1 MDMEQYEEIFREEAS
16 GILESISL
24 DIIALE
30 KGDEEK
36 LEELFRNIH
45 TLKGMAASMGYED
58 METLSHKMEDLLSN
72 VREGKYEVNSNFIDL
87 MLKCSD
93 MLQTLFENTFGK
105 KKKIDISGITG
116 KIDKFSGT
124 KKDTAK
130 VRVKNKDKDN
140 GNAVYTAKILIGG
153 APEFKG
159 VRAAVIYK
167 EMSEHGN
174 IVSSTPGYE
183 KLINGEFDNTFMV
196 DIETELSSAKLKEIL
211 EDMLDV
217 EKVEV
222 RRSKIKSK
230 TPPREKEMNPKEV
243 SIKQGIEK
251 QAKGPVYVRVKMDKL
266 DELQNLIAELIIT
279 KSAFNE
285 YMNTKNQSMLDD
297 AIQKISRLISSLQDE
312 VGNMRMVPLEEI
324 FNKFPRFVRDG
335 AKELGKDI
343 NFVVKG
349 EQIEIDRSLIS
360 GIYDPILH
368 LLKNS
373 MDHGIESPEIR
384 KKAGKNVTGLI
395 ELKARREKNNVDIE
409 IFDDGQGIDTD
420 KVKEKIFEKGL
431 LGEEEADNLTEQEL
445 FNYIKLE
452 GFSTSSSVT
461 KFSGRGVGI
470 DAVDKMVR
478 RLGGHL
484 FIDSKRGHWT
494 KITIRLPLTLSI
506 IKTMIVSCNN
516 AFYAIPLENI
526 QETVDIYSN
535 RINSIHKQEVT
546 VLRDDVYPVI
556 RLRNV
561 INANEI
567 NIGEVLQGIV
577 VGDGASRAI
586 LIVDN
591 YETQI
596 EIVVKNLP
604 SIFDNVDIYSGISIL
619 GTGKMALILDI
630 NNLI

>member
-1 MDMEQYEEIFREEAS
+1 MDMERYEELFREEAS

-30 KGDEEK
+30 KGDQEK

-72 VREGKYEVNSNFIDL
+72 VRDGKYKINSEFIDL

-105 KKKIDISGITG
+105 KKKINISEIIA
-116 KIDKFSGT
+116 KIDKFGKT
-124 KKDTAK
+124 KNFGDKPKDTGNLIYT
-130 VRVKNKDKDN
+130 VK
-140 GNAVYTAKILIGG
+140 IIIGG

-159 VRAAVIYK
+159 VRAAVVYK
-167 EMSEHGN
+167 ELSEHGRV
-174 IVSSTPGYE
+174 ISSTPIYE
-183 KLINGEFDNTFMV
+183 KLINGEFDNTFIV
-196 DIETELSSAKLKEIL
+196 DIETELPSAKLKKFI

-217 EKVEV
+217 EKVEI
-222 RRSKIKSK
+222 RKSK
-230 TPPREKEMNPKEV
+230 VKNKLPSKETEIKFSEV
-243 SIKQGIEK
+243 SLKENVGKQT
-251 QAKGPVYVRVKMDKL
+251 KGPVYVRVKMDKL

-285 YMNTKNQSMLDD
+285 YMNTKNQSMLED

-335 AKELGKDI
+335 AKELGKEI

-368 LLKNS
+368 ILKNS
-373 MDHGIESPEIR
+373 MDHGIESPQER

-409 IFDDGQGIDTD
+409 IFDDGRGIDTD
-420 KVKEKIFEKGL
+420 KIKEKIFEKGL
-431 LGEEEADNLTEQEL
+431 LSEEEADNLTEQEL
-445 FNYIKLE
+445 FSYIKLE

-506 IKTMIVSCNN
+506 IKAMIVSCNN
-516 AFYAIPLENI
+516 ALYAIPLENI
-526 QETVDIYSN
+526 QETVDVYSDK
-535 RINSIHKQEVT
+535 ISSIHKQEVT

-561 INANEI
+561 INADEI
-567 NIGEVLQGIV
+567 NNGEILQGIV
-577 VGDGASRAI
+577 VGDGASKAI
-586 LIVDN
+586 LVVDN
-591 YETQI
+591 YETQT

-604 SIFDNVDIYSGISIL
+604 SIFDNVDLYSGISIL

>member
-1 MDMEQYEEIFREEAS
+1 MDMERYEELFREEAS

-30 KGDEEK
+30 KGDKEK

-72 VREGKYEVNSNFIDL
+72 VRDGKYKINSEFIDL

-105 KKKIDISGITG
+105 KKKINISEIIA
-116 KIDKFSGT
+116 KIDKFGKIKNFSD
-124 KKDTAK
+124 KPKDTGNSIYT
-130 VRVKNKDKDN
+130 VK
-140 GNAVYTAKILIGG
+140 IIIGG

-159 VRAAVIYK
+159 VRAAVVYK
-167 EMSEHGN
+167 ELSEHGRV
-174 IVSSTPGYE
+174 ISSTPIYE
-183 KLINGEFDNTFMV
+183 KLINGEFDNTFIV
-196 DIETELSSAKLKEIL
+196 DIETELPSAKLKKFI

-217 EKVEV
+217 EKVEI
-222 RRSKIKSK
+222 RKSKVKNKLPSKETEIKSS
-230 TPPREKEMNPKEV
+230 EV
-243 SIKQGIEK
+243 SLKGNVEK
-251 QAKGPVYVRVKMDKL
+251 QTKGPVYVRVKMDKL

-285 YMNTKNQSMLDD
+285 YMNTKNQSMLED

-335 AKELGKDI
+335 AKELGKEI

-368 LLKNS
+368 ILKNS
-373 MDHGIESPEIR
+373 MDHGIESPQER

-395 ELKARREKNNVDIE
+395 ELRARREKNNVDIE
-409 IFDDGQGIDTD
+409 IFDDGRGIDTD
-420 KVKEKIFEKGL
+420 KIKEKIFEKGL
-431 LGEEEADNLTEQEL
+431 LSEEEADNLTEQEL
-445 FNYIKLE
+445 FSYIKLE

-506 IKTMIVSCNN
+506 IKAMIVSCNN
-516 AFYAIPLENI
+516 ALYAIPLENI
-526 QETVDIYSN
+526 QETVDVYSDK
-535 RINSIHKQEVT
+535 ISSIHKQEVT

-561 INANEI
+561 INADEI
-567 NIGEVLQGIV
+567 NNGEILQGIV
-577 VGDGASRAI
+577 VGDGASKAI
-586 LIVDN
+586 LVVDN
-591 YETQI
+591 YETQT

-604 SIFDNVDIYSGISIL
+604 SIFDNVDLYSGISIL

>member
-1 MDMEQYEEIFREEAS
+1 MDMERYEELFREEAS

-30 KGDEEK
+30 KGDQEK

-72 VREGKYEVNSNFIDL
+72 VRDGKYKINSEFIDL

-105 KKKIDISGITG
+105 KKKINISEIIA
-116 KIDKFSGT
+116 KIDKFG
-124 KKDTAK
+124 KIKNFGDKPKDTGNLIYT
-130 VRVKNKDKDN
+130 VK
-140 GNAVYTAKILIGG
+140 IIIGG

-159 VRAAVIYK
+159 VRAAVVYK
-167 EMSEHGN
+167 ELSEHGRV
-174 IVSSTPGYE
+174 ISSTPIYE
-183 KLINGEFDNTFMV
+183 KLINGEFDNTFIV
-196 DIETELSSAKLKEIL
+196 DIETELPSAKLKKFI

-217 EKVEV
+217 EKVEI
-222 RRSKIKSK
+222 RKSKVKNKLPSKETEIKSS
-230 TPPREKEMNPKEV
+230 EV
-243 SIKQGIEK
+243 SLKENVGKQT
-251 QAKGPVYVRVKMDKL
+251 KGPVYVRVKMDKL

-285 YMNTKNQSMLDD
+285 YMNTKNQSMLED

-335 AKELGKDI
+335 AKELGKEI

-368 LLKNS
+368 ILKNS
-373 MDHGIESPEIR
+373 MDHGIESPQER

-409 IFDDGQGIDTD
+409 IFDDGRGIDTD
-420 KVKEKIFEKGL
+420 KIKEKIFEKGL
-431 LGEEEADNLTEQEL
+431 LSEEEADNLTEQEL
-445 FNYIKLE
+445 FSYIKLE

-506 IKTMIVSCNN
+506 IKAMIVSCNN
-516 AFYAIPLENI
+516 ALYAIPLENI
-526 QETVDIYSN
+526 QETVDVYSDK
-535 RINSIHKQEVT
+535 ISSIHKQEVT

-561 INANEI
+561 INADEI
-567 NIGEVLQGIV
+567 NNGEILQGIV
-577 VGDGASRAI
+577 VGDGASKAI
-586 LIVDN
+586 LVVDN
-591 YETQI
+591 YETQT

-604 SIFDNVDIYSGISIL
+604 SIFDNVDLYSGISIL

>member
-1 MDMEQYEEIFREEAS
+1 MDMERYEELFREEAS

-30 KGDEEK
+30 KGDQEK

-72 VREGKYEVNSNFIDL
+72 VRDGKYKINSEFIDL

-105 KKKIDISGITG
+105 KKKINISEIIA
-116 KIDKFSGT
+116 KIDKFGKT
-124 KKDTAK
+124 KNFGDKPKDTGNLIYT
-130 VRVKNKDKDN
+130 VK
-140 GNAVYTAKILIGG
+140 IIIGG

-159 VRAAVIYK
+159 VRAAVVYK
-167 EMSEHGN
+167 ELSEHGKV
-174 IVSSTPGYE
+174 ISSTPIYE
-183 KLINGEFDNTFMV
+183 KLINGEFDNTFIV
-196 DIETELSSAKLKEIL
+196 DIETELPSAKLKKFI

-217 EKVEV
+217 EKVEI
-222 RRSKIKSK
+222 RKSKVKNKLPSKETEIKSS
-230 TPPREKEMNPKEV
+230 EV
-243 SIKQGIEK
+243 SLKGNVGKQT
-251 QAKGPVYVRVKMDKL
+251 KGPVYVRVKMDKL

-285 YMNTKNQSMLDD
+285 YMNTKNQSMLED

-335 AKELGKDI
+335 AKELGKEI

-368 LLKNS
+368 ILKNS
-373 MDHGIESPEIR
+373 MDHGIESPQER

-409 IFDDGQGIDTD
+409 IFDDGRGIDTD
-420 KVKEKIFEKGL
+420 KIKEKIFEKGL
-431 LGEEEADNLTEQEL
+431 LSEEEADNLTEQEL
-445 FNYIKLE
+445 FSYIKLE

-506 IKTMIVSCNN
+506 IKAMIVSCNN
-516 AFYAIPLENI
+516 ALYAIPLENI
-526 QETVDIYSN
+526 QETVDVYSDK
-535 RINSIHKQEVT
+535 ISSIHKQEVT

-561 INANEI
+561 INADEI
-567 NIGEVLQGIV
+567 NNGEILQGIV
-577 VGDGASRAI
+577 VGDGASKAI
-586 LIVDN
+586 LVVDN
-591 YETQI
+591 YETQT

-604 SIFDNVDIYSGISIL
+604 SIFDNVDLYSGISIL

>member
-1 MDMEQYEEIFREEAS
+1 MDMERYEELFREEAS

-30 KGDEEK
+30 KGDQEK

-72 VREGKYEVNSNFIDL
+72 VRDGKYKINSEFIDL

-105 KKKIDISGITG
+105 KKKINISEIIA
-116 KIDKFSGT
+116 KIDKFG
-124 KKDTAK
+124 KIKNFGDKPKDTGNLIYT
-130 VRVKNKDKDN
+130 VK
-140 GNAVYTAKILIGG
+140 IIIGG

-159 VRAAVIYK
+159 VRAAVVYK
-167 EMSEHGN
+167 ELSEHGRV
-174 IVSSTPGYE
+174 ISSTPIYE
-183 KLINGEFDNTFMV
+183 KLINGEFDNTFIV
-196 DIETELSSAKLKEIL
+196 DIETELPSAKLKKFI

-217 EKVEV
+217 EKVEI
-222 RRSKIKSK
+222 RKSKVKNKLPSKETEIKSG
-230 TPPREKEMNPKEV
+230 EV
-243 SIKQGIEK
+243 SLKGNVGKQT
-251 QAKGPVYVRVKMDKL
+251 KGPVYVRVKMDKL

-285 YMNTKNQSMLDD
+285 YMNTKNQSMLED

-335 AKELGKDI
+335 AKELGKEI

-368 LLKNS
+368 ILKNS
-373 MDHGIESPEIR
+373 MDHGIESPQER

-409 IFDDGQGIDTD
+409 IFDDGRGIDTD
-420 KVKEKIFEKGL
+420 KIKEKIFEKGL
-431 LGEEEADNLTEQEL
+431 LSEEEADNLTEQEL
-445 FNYIKLE
+445 FSYIKLE

-506 IKTMIVSCNN
+506 IKAMIVSCNN
-516 AFYAIPLENI
+516 ALYAIPLENI
-526 QETVDIYSN
+526 QETVDVYSDK
-535 RINSIHKQEVT
+535 ISSIHKQEVT

-561 INANEI
+561 INADEI
-567 NIGEVLQGIV
+567 NNGEILQGIV
-577 VGDGASRAI
+577 VGDGASKAI
-586 LIVDN
+586 LVVDN
-591 YETQI
+591 YETQT

-604 SIFDNVDIYSGISIL
+604 SIFDNVDLYSGISIL

>member
-1 MDMEQYEEIFREEAS
+1 MDMERYEELFREEAS

-30 KGDEEK
+30 KGDQEK

-72 VREGKYEVNSNFIDL
+72 VRDGKYKINSEFIDL

-105 KKKIDISGITG
+105 KKKINISEIIA
-116 KIDKFSGT
+116 KIDKFGKT
-124 KKDTAK
+124 KNFGDKPKDTGNLIYT
-130 VRVKNKDKDN
+130 VK
-140 GNAVYTAKILIGG
+140 IIIGG

-159 VRAAVIYK
+159 VRAAVVYK
-167 EMSEHGN
+167 ELSEHGRV
-174 IVSSTPGYE
+174 ISSTPIYE
-183 KLINGEFDNTFMV
+183 KLINGEFDNTFIV
-196 DIETELSSAKLKEIL
+196 DIETELPSAKLKKFI

-217 EKVEV
+217 EKVEI
-222 RRSKIKSK
+222 RKSKVKNKLPSKETEIKSS
-230 TPPREKEMNPKEV
+230 EV
-243 SIKQGIEK
+243 SLKENVGKQT
-251 QAKGPVYVRVKMDKL
+251 KGPVYVRVKMDKL

-285 YMNTKNQSMLDD
+285 YMNTKNQSMLED

-335 AKELGKDI
+335 AKELGKEI

-368 LLKNS
+368 ILKNS
-373 MDHGIESPEIR
+373 MDHGIESPQER

-409 IFDDGQGIDTD
+409 IFDDGRGIDTD
-420 KVKEKIFEKGL
+420 KIKEKIFEKGL
-431 LGEEEADNLTEQEL
+431 LSEEEADNLTEQEL
-445 FNYIKLE
+445 FSYIKLE

-506 IKTMIVSCNN
+506 IKAMIVSCNN
-516 AFYAIPLENI
+516 ALYAIPLENI
-526 QETVDIYSN
+526 QETVDVYSDK
-535 RINSIHKQEVT
+535 ISSIHKQEVT

-561 INANEI
+561 INADEI
-567 NIGEVLQGIV
+567 NNGEILQGIV
-577 VGDGASRAI
+577 VGDGASKAI
-586 LIVDN
+586 LVVDN
-591 YETQI
+591 YETQT

-604 SIFDNVDIYSGISIL
+604 SIFDNVDLYSGISIL

>member
-1 MDMEQYEEIFREEAS
+1 MDMERYEELFREEAS

-30 KGDEEK
+30 KGDKEK

-72 VREGKYEVNSNFIDL
+72 VRDGKYKINSEFIDL

-105 KKKIDISGITG
+105 KKKINISEIIA
-116 KIDKFSGT
+116 KIDKFGKIKNFSD
-124 KKDTAK
+124 KPKDTGNSIYT
-130 VRVKNKDKDN
+130 VK
-140 GNAVYTAKILIGG
+140 IIIGG

-159 VRAAVIYK
+159 VRAAVVYK
-167 EMSEHGN
+167 ELSEHGRV
-174 IVSSTPGYE
+174 ISSTPIYE
-183 KLINGEFDNTFMV
+183 KLINGEFDNTFIV
-196 DIETELSSAKLKEIL
+196 DIETELPSAKLKKFI

-217 EKVEV
+217 EKVEI
-222 RRSKIKSK
+222 RKSKVKNKPPSKETEIKSS
-230 TPPREKEMNPKEV
+230 EV
-243 SIKQGIEK
+243 SLKGNVEK
-251 QAKGPVYVRVKMDKL
+251 QTKGPVYVRVKMDKL

-285 YMNTKNQSMLDD
+285 YMNTKNQSMLED

-335 AKELGKDI
+335 AKELGKEI

-368 LLKNS
+368 ILKNS
-373 MDHGIESPEIR
+373 MDHGIESPQER

-409 IFDDGQGIDTD
+409 IFDDGRGIDTD
-420 KVKEKIFEKGL
+420 KIKEKIFEKGL
-431 LGEEEADNLTEQEL
+431 LSEEEADNLTEQEL
-445 FNYIKLE
+445 FSYIKLE

-506 IKTMIVSCNN
+506 IKAMIVSCNN
-516 AFYAIPLENI
+516 ALYAIPLENI
-526 QETVDIYSN
+526 QETVDVYSDK
-535 RINSIHKQEVT
+535 ISSIHKQEVT

-561 INANEI
+561 INADEI
-567 NIGEVLQGIV
+567 NNGEILQGIV
-577 VGDGASRAI
+577 VGDGASKAI
-586 LIVDN
+586 LVVDN
-591 YETQI
+591 YETQT
-596 EIVVKNLP
+596 EIVIKNLP
-604 SIFDNVDIYSGISIL
+604 SIFDNVDLYSGISIL

>member
-1 MDMEQYEEIFREEAS
+1 MDMERYEELFREEAS

-30 KGDEEK
+30 KGDKEK

-72 VREGKYEVNSNFIDL
+72 VRDGKYKINSEFIDL

-105 KKKIDISGITG
+105 KKKINISEIIA
-116 KIDKFSGT
+116 KIDKFGKIKNFSD
-124 KKDTAK
+124 KPKDTGNSIYT
-130 VRVKNKDKDN
+130 VK
-140 GNAVYTAKILIGG
+140 IIIGG

-159 VRAAVIYK
+159 VRAAVVYK
-167 EMSEHGN
+167 ELSEHGRV
-174 IVSSTPGYE
+174 ISSTPIYE
-183 KLINGEFDNTFMV
+183 KLINGEFDNTFIV
-196 DIETELSSAKLKEIL
+196 DIETELPSAKLKKFI

-217 EKVEV
+217 EKVEI
-222 RRSKIKSK
+222 RKSKVKNKLPSKETEIKSS
-230 TPPREKEMNPKEV
+230 EV
-243 SIKQGIEK
+243 SLKENVGKQT
-251 QAKGPVYVRVKMDKL
+251 KGPVYVRVKMDKL

-285 YMNTKNQSMLDD
+285 YMNTKNQSMLED

-335 AKELGKDI
+335 AKELGKEI

-368 LLKNS
+368 ILKNS
-373 MDHGIESPEIR
+373 MDHGIESPQER

-395 ELKARREKNNVDIE
+395 ELRARREKNNVDIE
-409 IFDDGQGIDTD
+409 IFDDGRGIDTD
-420 KVKEKIFEKGL
+420 KIKEKIFEKGL
-431 LGEEEADNLTEQEL
+431 LSEEEADNLTEQEL
-445 FNYIKLE
+445 FSYIKLE

-506 IKTMIVSCNN
+506 IKAMIVSCNN
-516 AFYAIPLENI
+516 ALYAIPLENI
-526 QETVDIYSN
+526 QETVDVYSDK
-535 RINSIHKQEVT
+535 ISSIHKQEVT

-561 INANEI
+561 INADEI
-567 NIGEVLQGIV
+567 NNGEILQGIV
-577 VGDGASRAI
+577 VGDGASKAI
-586 LIVDN
+586 LVVDN
-591 YETQI
+591 YETQT

-604 SIFDNVDIYSGISIL
+604 SIFDNVDLYSGISIL

>member
-1 MDMEQYEEIFREEAS
+1 MDMERYEELFREEAS

-30 KGDEEK
+30 KGDQEK

-58 METLSHKMEDLLSN
+58 METLSHKMEDLLSS
-72 VREGKYEVNSNFIDL
+72 VRDGKYKINSEFIDL

-105 KKKIDISGITG
+105 KKKINISEIIA
-116 KIDKFSGT
+116 KIDKFGKIKNFSD
-124 KKDTAK
+124 KPKDTGNSIYT
-130 VRVKNKDKDN
+130 VK
-140 GNAVYTAKILIGG
+140 IIIGG

-159 VRAAVIYK
+159 VRAAVVYK
-167 EMSEHGN
+167 ELSEHGRV
-174 IVSSTPGYE
+174 ISSTPIYE
-183 KLINGEFDNTFMV
+183 KLINGEFDNTFIV
-196 DIETELSSAKLKEIL
+196 DIETELPSAKLKKFI

-217 EKVEV
+217 EKVEI
-222 RRSKIKSK
+222 RKSKVKNKLPSKETEIKSS
-230 TPPREKEMNPKEV
+230 EV
-243 SIKQGIEK
+243 SLKGNVEK
-251 QAKGPVYVRVKMDKL
+251 QTKGPVYVRVKMDKL

-285 YMNTKNQSMLDD
+285 YMNTKNQSMLED

-335 AKELGKDI
+335 AKELGKEI

-368 LLKNS
+368 ILKNS
-373 MDHGIESPEIR
+373 MDHGIESPQER

-409 IFDDGQGIDTD
+409 IFDDGRGIDTD
-420 KVKEKIFEKGL
+420 KIKEKIFEKGL
-431 LGEEEADNLTEQEL
+431 LSEEEADNLTEQEL
-445 FNYIKLE
+445 FSYIKLE

-506 IKTMIVSCNN
+506 IKAMIVSCNN
-516 AFYAIPLENI
+516 ALYAIPLENI
-526 QETVDIYSN
+526 QETVDVYSDK
-535 RINSIHKQEVT
+535 ISSIHKQEVT

-561 INANEI
+561 INADEI
-567 NIGEVLQGIV
+567 NNGEILQGIV
-577 VGDGASRAI
+577 VGDGASKAI
-586 LIVDN
+586 LVVDN
-591 YETQI
+591 YETQT

-604 SIFDNVDIYSGISIL
+604 SIFDNVDLYSGISIL

>member
-1 MDMEQYEEIFREEAS
+1 MDMERYEELFREEAS

-30 KGDEEK
+30 KGDKEK

-72 VREGKYEVNSNFIDL
+72 VRDGKYKINSEFIDL

-105 KKKIDISGITG
+105 KKKINISEIIA
-116 KIDKFSGT
+116 KIDKFGKT
-124 KKDTAK
+124 KNFGDKPKDTGNLIYT
-130 VRVKNKDKDN
+130 VK
-140 GNAVYTAKILIGG
+140 IIIGG

-159 VRAAVIYK
+159 VRAAVVYK
-167 EMSEHGN
+167 ELSEHGRV
-174 IVSSTPGYE
+174 ISSTPIYE
-183 KLINGEFDNTFMV
+183 KLINGEFDNTFIV
-196 DIETELSSAKLKEIL
+196 DIETELPSAKLKKFI

-217 EKVEV
+217 EKVEI
-222 RRSKIKSK
+222 RKSKVKNKLPSKETEIKSS
-230 TPPREKEMNPKEV
+230 EV
-243 SIKQGIEK
+243 SLKGNVEK
-251 QAKGPVYVRVKMDKL
+251 QTKGPVYVRVKMDKL

-285 YMNTKNQSMLDD
+285 YMNTKNQSMLED

-335 AKELGKDI
+335 AKELGKEI

-368 LLKNS
+368 ILKNS
-373 MDHGIESPEIR
+373 MDHGIESPQER

-409 IFDDGQGIDTD
+409 IFDDGRGIDTD
-420 KVKEKIFEKGL
+420 KIKEKIFEKGL
-431 LGEEEADNLTEQEL
+431 LSEEEADNLTEQEL
-445 FNYIKLE
+445 FSYIKLE

-506 IKTMIVSCNN
+506 IKAMIVSCNN
-516 AFYAIPLENI
+516 ALYAIPLENI
-526 QETVDIYSN
+526 QETVDVYSDK
-535 RINSIHKQEVT
+535 ISSIHKQEVT

-561 INANEI
+561 INADEI
-567 NIGEVLQGIV
+567 NNGEILQGIV
-577 VGDGASRAI
+577 VGDGASKAI
-586 LIVDN
+586 LVVDN
-591 YETQI
+591 YETQT

-604 SIFDNVDIYSGISIL
+604 SIFDNVDLYSGISIL

>member
-1 MDMEQYEEIFREEAS
+1 MDMERYEELFREEAS

-30 KGDEEK
+30 KGDQEK

-72 VREGKYEVNSNFIDL
+72 VRDGKYKINSEFIDL

-105 KKKIDISGITG
+105 KKKINISEIIA
-116 KIDKFSGT
+116 KIDKFGKT
-124 KKDTAK
+124 KNFGDKPKDTGNLIYT
-130 VRVKNKDKDN
+130 VK
-140 GNAVYTAKILIGG
+140 IIIGG

-159 VRAAVIYK
+159 VRAAVVYK
-167 EMSEHGN
+167 ELSEHGRV
-174 IVSSTPGYE
+174 ISSTPIYE
-183 KLINGEFDNTFMV
+183 KLINGEFDNTFIV
-196 DIETELSSAKLKEIL
+196 DIETELPSAKLKKFI

-217 EKVEV
+217 EKVEI
-222 RRSKIKSK
+222 RKSKVKNKLPSKETEIKSS
-230 TPPREKEMNPKEV
+230 EV
-243 SIKQGIEK
+243 SLKENVGKQT
-251 QAKGPVYVRVKMDKL
+251 KGPVYVRVKMDKL

-285 YMNTKNQSMLDD
+285 YMNTKNQSMLED

-335 AKELGKDI
+335 AKELGKEI

-368 LLKNS
+368 ILKNS
-373 MDHGIESPEIR
+373 MDHGIESPQER

-409 IFDDGQGIDTD
+409 IFDDGRGIDTD
-420 KVKEKIFEKGL
+420 KIKEKIFEKGL
-431 LGEEEADNLTEQEL
+431 LSEEEADNLTEQEL
-445 FNYIKLE
+445 FSYIKLE

-506 IKTMIVSCNN
+506 IKAMIVSCNN
-516 AFYAIPLENI
+516 ALYAIPLENI
-526 QETVDIYSN
+526 QETVDVYSDK
-535 RINSIHKQEVT
+535 ISSIHKQEVT

-561 INANEI
+561 INADEI
-567 NIGEVLQGIV
+567 NNGEILQGIV
-577 VGDGASRAI
+577 VGDGASKAI
-586 LIVDN
+586 LVVDN
-591 YETQI
+591 YETQT
-596 EIVVKNLP
+596 EIVIKNLP
-604 SIFDNVDIYSGISIL
+604 SIFDNVDLYSGISIL

>member
-1 MDMEQYEEIFREEAS
+1 MDMERYEELFREEAS

-30 KGDEEK
+30 KGDKEK

-72 VREGKYEVNSNFIDL
+72 VRDGKYKINSEFIDL

-105 KKKIDISGITG
+105 KKKINISEIIA
-116 KIDKFSGT
+116 KIDKFGKIKNFSD
-124 KKDTAK
+124 KPKDTGNSIYT
-130 VRVKNKDKDN
+130 VK
-140 GNAVYTAKILIGG
+140 IIIGG

-159 VRAAVIYK
+159 VRAAVVYK
-167 EMSEHGN
+167 ELSEHGRV
-174 IVSSTPGYE
+174 ISSTPIYE
-183 KLINGEFDNTFMV
+183 KLINGEFDNTFIV
-196 DIETELSSAKLKEIL
+196 DIETELPSAKLKKFI

-217 EKVEV
+217 EKVEI
-222 RRSKIKSK
+222 RKSKVKNKLPSKETEIKSS
-230 TPPREKEMNPKEV
+230 EV
-243 SIKQGIEK
+243 SLKGNVEK
-251 QAKGPVYVRVKMDKL
+251 QTKGPVYVRVKMDKL

-285 YMNTKNQSMLDD
+285 YMNTKNQSMLED

-335 AKELGKDI
+335 AKELGKEI

-368 LLKNS
+368 ILKNS
-373 MDHGIESPEIR
+373 MDHGIESPQER

-409 IFDDGQGIDTD
+409 IFDDGRGIDTD
-420 KVKEKIFEKGL
+420 KIKEKIFEKGL
-431 LGEEEADNLTEQEL
+431 LSEEEADNLTEQEL
-445 FNYIKLE
+445 FSYIKLE

-506 IKTMIVSCNN
+506 IKAMIVSCNN
-516 AFYAIPLENI
+516 ALYAIPLENI
-526 QETVDIYSN
+526 QETVDVYSDK
-535 RINSIHKQEVT
+535 ISSIHKQEVT

-561 INANEI
+561 INADEI
-567 NIGEVLQGIV
+567 NNGEILQGIV
-577 VGDGASRAI
+577 VGDGASKAI
-586 LIVDN
+586 LVVDN
-591 YETQI
+591 YETQT

-604 SIFDNVDIYSGISIL
+604 SIFDNVDLYSGISIL